1 MGTTLID
8 EAKVFEE
15 RGGLQEVVDHYNVT
29 AAFAGA
35 ISAGSPD
42 DQYLD
47 VNDGIVGFNARE
59 STDAVLA
66 AFGRAERIIQI
77 ARAMYA
83 ERPSHAAPMT
93 VPDIEVEMCVMQ
105 AIGEASSMVNA

>member
-1 MGTTLID
+1 MGATLMQ
-8 EAKVFEE
+8 EAEIFADMPEIADYYKT
-15 RGGLQEVVDHYNVT
+15 T

-35 ISAGSPD
+35 IGA
-42 DQYLD
+42 D
-47 VNDGIVGFNARE
+47 VNDAIGASDAIVAFNARE
-59 STDAVLA
+59 TTDVVLE
-66 AFGRAERIIQI
+66 AFGRAERIIQL

-83 ERPSHAAPMT
+83 ERPSHAAPMD